1 MVIGQPEPLQLFQPS
16 EHGAGIDTPQEDVE
30 ERALAR
36 VRHASAAVR
45 AAECRLE
52 RAIRNGRA
60 VGCSWRHLAGAASVP
75 FQTMHRRYRDSD
87 QKLDSIRRS
96 VDLAELRDA
105 PTDRDSKGPARF
117 AQEFGLGADD
127 DGGVEK
133 KRGR

>member
-1 MVIGQPEPLQLFQPS
+1 MSSRKSHPERPGGRLQLATLGRRG
-16 EHGAGIDTPQEDVE
+16 EC
-30 ERALAR
+30 ALPDDAPEIPGQ
-36 VRHASAAVR
+36 H
-45 AAECRLE
+45 
-52 RAIRNGRA
+52 
-60 VGCSWRHLAGAASVP
+60 
-75 FQTMHRRYRDSD
+75 

-96 VDLAELRDA
+96 VGLAELRDA